1 MRLLLT
7 GAEGFTGQILSEQ
20 AQARGYE
27 VYGLASDITDKEAVT
42 QEVARVEPEVV
53 IHLAAISFVA
63 HADDTAFYRVN
74 VIGTQNILAALVNLP
89 TRPQSVILASSAL
102 VYGNSKASP
111 ITEVEPVAPP
121 NHYALSKLAME
132 YIARTYFDRL
142 PIIITRP
149 FNYTGPGQAPEFLIP
164 KLVRHFA
171 QRATMIELGNL
182 DVEREFNDV
191 RMVCEAY
198 LALLQKGAQGEIY
211 NVCSGSPFTLRE
223 VVSKLERLTDHT
235 MQIKVNPAFVRPDE
249 VRSLY
254 GNAEKLKQCIGELP
268 SYELEDTLRWM
279 LASAS

>member
-7 GAEGFTGQILSEQ
+7 GADGFTGQILSEQ

-27 VYGLASDITDKEAVT
+27 VYGLVSDITDKEAMAV
-42 QEVARVEPEVV
+42 EVARVEPEVAV
-53 IHLAAISFVA
+53 HLAGISFVA
-63 HADDTAFYRVN
+63 HADDAAFYQVN
-74 VIGTQNILAALVNLP
+74 VIGTQNLLGALAALP
-89 TRPQSVILASSAL
+89 TRPQSVILAGSAL
-102 VYGNSKASP
+102 VYGNSQASP
-111 ITEVEPVAPP
+111 IAEIEPVAPP

-132 YIARTYFDRL
+132 YIARTYLDRL

-198 LALLQKGAQGEIY
+198 LALLQKGVPGELY
-211 NVCSGSPFTLRE
+211 NVCSGSPHTLRE
-223 VVSKLERLTDHT
+223 VMSKLERLTDHT
-235 MQIKVNPAFVRPDE
+235 MKITVNPAFVRPDE

-254 GNAEKLKQCIGELP
+254 GSADKLERCIGELP
-268 SYELEDTLRWM
+268 SYELDDTLRWM

>member
-7 GAEGFTGQILSEQ
+7 GADGFTGQVLSEQ

-27 VYGLASDITDKEAVT
+27 VYGLASDITDKEAMAV
-42 QEVARVEPEVV
+42 EVARVEPEVV
-53 IHLAAISFVA
+53 VHLAGISFVA
-63 HADDTAFYRVN
+63 HADDSAFYQVN
-74 VIGTQNILAALVNLP
+74 VIGTQNLLGALAALP
-89 TRPQSVILASSAL
+89 TRPQSVILAGSAL
-102 VYGNSKASP
+102 VYGNSQASP
-111 ITEVEPVAPP
+111 IAETEPVAPP

-132 YIARTYFDRL
+132 YIARTYLDRL

-198 LALLQKGAQGEIY
+198 LALLQKGVPGELY
-211 NVCSGSPFTLRE
+211 NVCSGSPHTLRE
-223 VVSKLERLTDHT
+223 VMSKLERLTDHT
-235 MQIKVNPAFVRPDE
+235 MQITVNPAFVRPDE

-254 GNAEKLKQCIGELP
+254 GSADKLKRCIGELP
-268 SYELEDTLRWM
+268 SYELDDTLRWM

>member
-27 VYGLASDITDKEAVT
+27 VYGLASDITDKAAVA

-74 VIGTQNILAALVNLP
+74 VIGTQNILAALVNFP
-89 TRPQSVILASSAL
+89 TRPQSVILAGSAL

-111 ITEVEPVAPP
+111 ITEAEPVAPP
-121 NHYALSKLAME
+121 NHYGLSKLAME

-142 PIIITRP
+142 PIMITRP

-171 QRATMIELGNL
+171 QRANLIELGNL

-198 LALLQKGAQGEIY
+198 LALLQKGTPGEIY
-211 NVCSGSPFTLRE
+211 NVCSGRPFTLRE
-223 VVSKLERLTDHT
+223 VMSKLERLTDHT

-254 GNAEKLKQCIGELP
+254 GSAEKLKQCIGELP